1 MGMKEDGPKRPNKKL
16 LYYYGII
23 LLITILLNALVMPA
37 LAERSVTEVTYD
49 QFLDMLDNK
58 QIAGVTRGDNQLT
71 FWTEDVQ
78 QALNGQLPL
87 KSWKTADIK
96 LYKTGLWPDE
106 DLTARLRN
114 AGITFSESI
123 PTQASPLQN
132 FIFNWVLPILMFV
145 VIGQI
150 LSKSMA
156 KRMGGMGNAMTF
168 GKSNAKIYAETETGK
183 TFADVAGQEEA
194 KEALKEIVDFLHNPQ
209 KYADI
214 GAVLPK
220 GALLVGPPGTGKTLL
235 AKAVAGEAHVPF
247 FSISGSE
254 FVEMFVGMGAAKVRD
269 LFKQAN
275 EKAPCIVFID
285 EIDTIGKKR
294 DGSGFSGND
303 EREQTLNQLLTE
315 MDGFD
320 GRKGVVILAATNRP
334 ESLDKALLRP
344 GRFDRRIPVELPDL
358 KGRVAILK
366 VHAKNV
372 KLGSDIDFDAIG
384 RATSGAS
391 GAELANIINEGALR
405 AVRQGRAF
413 VTQADLEE
421 SVEVVIAGYQRKDA
435 AVSINEKRIVSY
447 HEVGHALV
455 AACQSNSAPVHKI
468 TIIPRT
474 SGALGYTMQVEEG
487 ERFLMSREEALN
499 KIATLTGG
507 RAAEEFIFHSITTGA
522 ANDIEQATKMARAMV
537 TRYGMSSQFGMVALE
552 TVNNQYLGGDTS
564 MVCSPETARLVDE
577 EVVAIVKQQYDKAM
591 QILKDNAAKLNEIAA
606 YLLERETITGEEFM
620 EILNAGKENADSSA
634 EAQKTECVQAAA
646 EQQAGE

>member
-96 LYKTGLWPDE
+96 LYKTGIWPDE

-366 VHAKNV
+366 VHAKDV

-577 EVVAIVKQQYDKAM
+577 EVVAIVRQQYDKAM

-620 EILNAGKENADSSA
+620 EILKAGKENAEEESETQKPEA
-634 EAQKTECVQAAA
+634 EAGQTS
-646 EQQAGE
+646 GEV